1 MAYVPGKS
9 LADHLRG
16 RKTPMPSKQA
26 VLIVR
31 KLALALQ
38 AAHEKGVV
46 HRDLKPVNILF
57 DPQWKDVVITDF
69 GLAVCTSGGGA
80 RQTQSG
86 MLLGTPAYMSPE
98 QARGDVK
105 QVGPA
110 SDLFSLGVILYELLT
125 NQRPFLGIMGEVIGQ
140 IQHIE
145 PPSVRS
151 LNQQL
156 DERLDAICRQALAK
170 NPADRFPSMK
180 ALAAALDAYLRDQ
193 PSPLTTTQKAKEADP
208 EQSVGM
214 AQVLAA
220 LSADR
225 RAETEAAVEAAVRR
239 SRPPLRFWIVLAV
252 LLVGGFT
259 NLAGIIFYTRTPTA
273 TVMIHI
279 DVDLNDKTLSFFL
292 DGKQVLAESL
302 QAPIEL
308 KVGTHELIVKRGED
322 VVRRF
327 TFTVSRDAGP
337 RIELREEMPPKK
349 ENAPTKPVWKPLIK
363 SADELI
369 EEVTRSRNTETCSV
383 HFENGTMTLT
393 GAGAKFFPKFTAK
406 NYVVRAQVLSLR
418 ESLVFTVR
426 RGQGGFAGYHG
437 VFHNVEFG
445 RDWSTCG
452 IGEGENVVWWG
463 GLAGSWQRVA
473 DKFPAEFAIS
483 VYEDEIALY
492 VNGEKVCVAKATTV
506 TPGGVMIG
514 SKLNYATSLRDISVC
529 VLDGTRFTP
538 DDIYP
543 QQIDAETKRLLS
555 PEFLTDELKK
565 NNLITN
571 PGFEDGE
578 QHWRSHS
585 GGKKRT
591 SVVHSPVRSGN
602 QALRISSDWWDA
614 ARAIQTVSVKPNRRY
629 LFSEWIKTE
638 SIRFYERD
646 KSGAHLFVPGGYRH
660 RSANVPVTADWTY
673 FAVIFDSGD
682 RHEVRLQPALGHFGG
697 TVMGTAWFDDLCLIP
712 IPDSR

>member
-1 MAYVPGKS
+1 
-9 LADHLRG
+9 
-16 RKTPMPSKQA
+16 
-26 VLIVR
+26 
-31 KLALALQ
+31 
-38 AAHEKGVV
+38 
-46 HRDLKPVNILF
+46 
-57 DPQWKDVVITDF
+57 
-69 GLAVCTSGGGA
+69 
-80 RQTQSG
+80 
-86 MLLGTPAYMSPE
+86 
-98 QARGDVK
+98 
-105 QVGPA
+105 
-110 SDLFSLGVILYELLT
+110 
-125 NQRPFLGIMGEVIGQ
+125 
-140 IQHIE
+140 
-145 PPSVRS
+145 
-151 LNQQL
+151 
-156 DERLDAICRQALAK
+156 
-170 NPADRFPSMK
+170 
-180 ALAAALDAYLRDQ
+180 
-193 PSPLTTTQKAKEADP
+193 
-208 EQSVGM
+208 
-214 AQVLAA
+214 
-220 LSADR
+220 
-225 RAETEAAVEAAVRR
+225 
-239 SRPPLRFWIVLAV
+239 
-252 LLVGGFT
+252 
-259 NLAGIIFYTRTPTA
+259 
-273 TVMIHI
+273 
-279 DVDLNDKTLSFFL
+279 
-292 DGKQVLAESL
+292 
-302 QAPIEL
+302 
-308 KVGTHELIVKRGED
+308 
-322 VVRRF
+322 
-327 TFTVSRDAGP
+327 
-337 RIELREEMPPKK
+337 
-349 ENAPTKPVWKPLIK
+349 
-363 SADELI
+363 
-369 EEVTRSRNTETCSV
+369 
-383 HFENGTMTLT
+383 MTLT